1 VARPSAAVLQDIE
14 KALPAGSSIAAG
26 GAKGQPKLTVK
37 SQKPES
43 TTATGF
49 TKLLEERDAAVRA
62 GDYRRAAELQT
73 RIGALSYTPG
83 ERTLETER
91 AKLDPQLVQSKLD
104 VDEQKQLQ
112 KVAPTS
118 TLKNLQ
124 TDDGKD
130 VAPGS
135 LTNEQVLAL

>member
-1 VARPSAAVLQDIE
+1 
-14 KALPAGSSIAAG
+14 
-26 GAKGQPKLTVK
+26 
-37 SQKPES
+37 
-43 TTATGF
+43 
-49 TKLLEERDAAVRA
+49 KLLTERDTAVRA
-62 GDYRRAAELQT
+62 GDYKRAAELQT

-83 ERTLETER
+83 ERTKEVET

-104 VDEQKQLQ
+104 VEEQKNLQ
-112 KVAPTS
+112 KIAPTS

-135 LTNEQVLAL
+135 LTNEQVLALTKAGKLVPKKSIAEKVLGPLWDKLIGKEGNPFSGES